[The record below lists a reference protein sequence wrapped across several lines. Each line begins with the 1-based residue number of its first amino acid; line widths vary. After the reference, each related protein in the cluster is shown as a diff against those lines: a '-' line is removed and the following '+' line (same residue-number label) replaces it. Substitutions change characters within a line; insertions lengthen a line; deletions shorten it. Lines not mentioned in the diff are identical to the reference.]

1 MCAIAGMIGCGDAGT
16 LERMSAVMR
25 HRGPDAHDQIWFEQH
40 HSGLAHNRL
49 AILDLSSAGSQ
60 PMKSEDGRHW
70 IVFNGE
76 IYNYRELRRDL
87 ESRGHQFRSQCDTEV
102 LLAGLIEWGEA
113 CLDKLN
119 GMFAF
124 AWFDTLSGRLMAAR
138 DHLGIKPLYYTEA
151 GGGLIFASEIK
162 GLLQCPQ
169 VRVARDDDAMRNPT
183 RFMLSPDTGFVGIRK
198 LPPAHVMVY
207 ENGQL
212 TVRRYWS
219 ITPDESLTNEDEAVE
234 QIGALIER
242 AVEMQMI
249 SDRPIGAFLSGGLD
263 SSLVCALMR
272 RHTSSTIDTFTIRYS
287 SQDQKFERTSEDV
300 VYARR
305 VAKEFGFRL
314 HEFEIEPDII
324 KLLPLMVWHMDEPLS
339 DPAAINT
346 YLISKAARDMG
357 IIVLLN
363 GVGGDEIFGGYRKHL
378 ACLRADAYQRWCPG
392 FVRRAVDGA
401 ASLLPVAGSGRGYA
415 SARNTKRFL
424 SYAALP
430 RAERYLAS
438 DLSLT
443 PARFT
448 RLYRGA
454 DYYGTSFWRMQ
465 QRLMEG
471 NGTSYLTRMCLNDT
485 NVFLPEHNLTYSDKA
500 SMAASIETRPP
511 LVDKD
516 VAAAMFRAA
525 PHLRIHGYVQKS
537 LLKKIGE
544 KHLPPDVVHRPK
556 ASFNSPLRSWMRGKL
571 SPLVD
576 ELLSEKQVAARG
588 LYDPA
593 IVRAMIHEDRIG
605 KNDHSM
611 WLWTLLT
618 VEVWHRT
625 FMDRA
630 PSGPIEL
637 G

>member
-1 MCAIAGMIGCGDAGT
+1 MCAIAGMIGCGDAAI

-25 HRGPDAHDQIWFEQH
+25 HRGPDAHDQMWFEQH
-40 HSGLAHNRL
+40 HSGLAHHRL
-49 AILDLSSAGSQ
+49 AILDLSSAGAQ
-60 PMKSEDGRHW
+60 PMRSADGRHW

-76 IYNYRELRRDL
+76 IYNYRELRGEL
-87 ESRGHQFRSQCDTEV
+87 EALGHQFRSQSDTEV
-102 LLAGLIEWGEA
+102 LLAALIEWGEA
-113 CLDKLN
+113 CLNKLS

-124 AWFDTLSGRLMAAR
+124 AWLDSVSGSLMAAR
-138 DHLGIKPLYYTEA
+138 DHLGVKPLYYTEA

-162 GLLQCPQ
+162 ALLQCPQ
-169 VRVARDDDAMRNPT
+169 VPVARDDDAMRNPT

-198 LPPAHVMVY
+198 LPPAHLMSF
-207 ENGQL
+207 ENGRL

-219 ITPDESLTNEDEAVE
+219 IIPDESLTNEDEAVE
-234 QIGALIER
+234 PIGALIER
-242 AVEMQMI
+242 AVGLQML

-272 RHTSSTIDTFTIRYS
+272 RHTNSTIDTFTIRFS
-287 SQDQKFERTSEDV
+287 SHDQKFERTCEDV

-305 VAKEFGFRL
+305 VANEFGFRL
-314 HEFEIEPDII
+314 HEFEIEPDIT

-346 YLISKAARDMG
+346 YLISQAARDMG
-357 IIVLLN
+357 IVVLLN
-363 GVGGDEIFGGYRKHL
+363 GIGGDEIFGGYRKHL
-378 ACLRADAYQRWCPG
+378 ACMRADAYQRWCPE
-392 FVRRAVDGA
+392 FARRALNCA
-401 ASLLPVAGSGRGYA
+401 ASLLPVANSNRGFAYA
-415 SARNTKRFL
+415 RTAKRFL
-424 SYAALP
+424 SYADLP

-438 DLSLT
+438 DLSLN
-443 PARFT
+443 PAQFT

-454 DYYGTSFWRMQ
+454 DYYDTAFWRQ
-465 QRLMEG
+465 QGPLMEG
-471 NGTSYLTRMCLNDT
+471 NATSYLTRMCLNDT

-516 VAAAMFRAA
+516 VASAMFRTA
-525 PHLRIHGYVQKS
+525 PHLRISGSVQKR

-544 KHLPPDVVHRPK
+544 KHLPREVVHRPK

-588 LYDPA
+588 LHNPA
-593 IVRAMIHEDRIG
+593 VVREMIHEDRSG

-630 PSGPIEL
+630 PTGPISL